1 MNLGLRI
8 KKIIFFGKDK
18 SSEIEFTKNVHFVH
32 GASNT
37 GKSLLVEAIDYM
49 LGKSDLRKVLP
60 QSQNYNE
67 IAMQIDLDGKPF
79 TLFRKWPSIDFE
91 VYREHIDS
99 KQESKFYN
107 YYRFK
112 TATKKFNTISDFY
125 FQNLSRPEILSNLYG
140 EKTSF
145 TIRLLSRVLIS
156 NEEKIISAKSP
167 IVAGDTNENS
177 KNKYVF
183 KYLLT
188 GKDDSEVKVI
198 TRGNEFQ
205 SEKRGQIDVLED
217 VVQSL
222 ASGLNFPDEDID
234 SLDDRRTRL
243 DTSIDELIAAIDGS
257 QEQLLEIVSEK
268 KTISQQ
274 LIGAQERLNTIN
286 ANLENFDILARLYQT
301 DIKRLSSQEEAAF
314 LLRVGH
320 YSQCSFCGKKPESI
334 CDDLSDIDILSE
346 ASKAEI
352 VKIRFKCSQ
361 LSDTATGLERQ
372 KEALCSDIDYLEEK
386 LATLDSQAAQ
396 RAPSLKLEDSHLS
409 GLRQELASIHSDIM
423 LNEQLN
429 SFRKR
434 LQEAELQSSPKQ
446 YKSEEFYP
454 EEEATV
460 SFCEIYSKILT
471 NINFPGEHKVEFDSK
486 KTDVVIDGVP
496 RDLNGKGVRAILHS
510 VFKIALLIHCK
521 KHSLYHPGVVVLDS
535 PLVTYRDPLTS
546 KHGEL
551 EGDEENL
558 AGTNL
563 SYHFLNFLH
572 RISHIGQFII
582 IENIDM
588 PEALRGSI
596 GVETFYGKNA
606 TPEQRKGLL

>member
-1 MNLGLRI
+1 MKLGLII
-8 KKIIFFGKDK
+8 KKIIFFGDDK
-18 SSEIEFTKNVHFVH
+18 SSEVEFNKAVQFVH

-49 LGKSDLRKVLP
+49 LGKSTLREVLP
-60 QSQNYNE
+60 QSQKYNE

-79 TLFRKWPSIDFE
+79 TLFRKWPSSDFE

-99 KQESKFYN
+99 KEESKFYN
-107 YYRFK
+107 YYRCK
-112 TATKKFNTISDFY
+112 TATKKIATISDFY
-125 FQNLSRPEILSNLYG
+125 FQNLSKPEILANLFG
-140 EKTSF
+140 EKASL
-145 TIRLLSRVLIS
+145 TIRLLSRVFIS
-156 NEEKIISAKSP
+156 SEEKIITVKSP

-188 GKDDSEVKVI
+188 GKDDSKVKSI
-198 TRGNEFQ
+198 IRGNEFR
-205 SEKRGQIDVLED
+205 SERRGQIDVLED

-222 ASGLNFPDEDID
+222 VSELNFPDEGID

-243 DTSIDELIAAIDGS
+243 DAAIDELLTTIDDS
-257 QEQLLEIVSEK
+257 QEQLSEIVSEK
-268 KTISQQ
+268 KIVSQQ
-274 LIGAQERLNTIN
+274 LMIASERLNTIN
-286 ANLENFDILARLYQT
+286 ANLENFSILERLYQT
-301 DIKRLSSQEEAAF
+301 DINRLSSQEEAAF

-320 YSQCSFCGKKPESI
+320 YSECSFCGKKQESI
-334 CDDLSDIDILSE
+334 CSDLSDIDMLAE

-352 VKIRFKCSQ
+352 VKIRSKYSE
-361 LSDTATGLERQ
+361 LSDTTAELDRQ
-372 KEALCSDIDYLEEK
+372 KTALCKDINSLEKK
-386 LATLDSQAAQ
+386 LTNLDSQAER
-396 RAPSLKLEDSHLS
+396 RAPSLKLKDNNLS
-409 GLRQELASIHSDIM
+409 ALRKERASVQSDM
-423 LNEQLN
+423 KLNEQIN

-434 LQEAELQSSPKQ
+434 LQETELQTSPKQ

-454 EEEATV
+454 EEEAIA
-460 SFCEIYSKILT
+460 SFCEIYSKILAE
-471 NINFPGEHKVEFDSK
+471 INFPGEHKVDFDFK

-496 RDLNGKGVRAILHS
+496 RELNGKGVRAILHS
-510 VFKIALLIHCK
+510 VFKIALLVHCRQNK
-521 KHSLYHPGVVVLDS
+521 LYHPGVIVLDS

-551 EGDEENL
+551 EGDEKKMAE
-558 AGTNL
+558 TNL
-563 SYHFLNFLH
+563 SYHFLDFLH
-572 RISHIGQFII
+572 RIGHLGQFII

-588 PEALRGSI
+588 PEELRGVI